1 MADTWPG
8 PGNFAVERRAT
19 GAPGTE
25 YRHPRG
31 SLAIP
36 GRAP

>member
-8 PGNFAVERRAT
+8 AGNFAVERRA
-19 GAPGTE
+19 AAASGTE
-25 YRHPRG
+25 YRHPPG

-36 GRAP
+36 GLAP